1 MCTHFLV
8 EELYKYINDSK
19 CQNKPTKGDR
29 GEQGEEGEQGLPGE
43 KGEKGIEGPQGLPGV
58 DGNSAVIMEIVHS
71 KQERSTMPLT
81 RDQQRKVTEL
91 AKKTCEKIYW

>member
-1 MCTHFLV
+1 MQSITCPEKL
-8 EELYKYINDSK
+8 IR
-19 CQNKPTKGDR
+19 GDR
-29 GEQGEEGEQGLPGE
+29 GERGEQGKQGEQGERGEKGMQGDQGLPG
-43 KGEKGIEGPQGLPGV
+43 K

>member
-1 MCTHFLV
+1 MFFLV
-8 EELYKYINDSK
+8 EILRNNITQK
-19 CQNKPTKGDR
+19 CPLKKGDR
-29 GEQGEEGEQGLPGE
+29 GERGERGMQGEQGERGEKGMQGDQGLPG
-43 KGEKGIEGPQGLPGV
+43 K